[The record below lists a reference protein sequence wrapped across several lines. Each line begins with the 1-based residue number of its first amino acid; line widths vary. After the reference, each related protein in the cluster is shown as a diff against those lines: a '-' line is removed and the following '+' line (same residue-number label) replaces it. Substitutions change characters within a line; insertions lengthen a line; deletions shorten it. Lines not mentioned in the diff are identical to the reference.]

1 MKMINFLAL
10 VFCFLFTQKSAA
22 QSLNAVKIIGKNDSL
37 KLKLVR
43 SLDNKKYYLIS
54 TRKAQKDAILIST
67 SQTEWQKDTCI
78 IRQMQLNQLGAPEVI
93 LESTQANQLE
103 TQSNSS
109 FTTVQIWDVDSQ
121 MQMFNGTKKWYSEIE
136 LLSKTKLDN
145 NYEPTIVTSICEG
158 SYEIDFLNDGSLL
171 IKNLTQ
177 RAINTDYCETDH
189 VEGKYILSEGKY
201 KLIK

>member
-1 MKMINFLAL
+1 MADAQTLK
-10 VFCFLFTQKSAA
+10 AA
-22 QSLNAVKIIGKNDSL
+22 KIVGKNDSL

-43 SLDNKKYYLIS
+43 RFDNKKYYLIS
-54 TRKAQKDAILIST
+54 TSKAKKDAILIST

-93 LESTQANQLE
+93 LENTQANQLE

-109 FTTVQIWDVDSQ
+109 FTTVQIWDLDNKT
-121 MQMFNGTKKWYSEIE
+121 MLFDGTKKWYSEIE
-136 LLSKTKLDN
+136 MLSKTILDN
-145 NYEPTIVTSICEG
+145 NYEPTMVTSICEG
-158 SYEIDFLNDGSLL
+158 SYEIDYLNDGSLL
-171 IKNLTQ
+171 IKNLAQ

-201 KLIK
+201 KFIK